1 MTPVP
6 ADPNRPSPVDQILA
20 SPPGKSLLDTTSA
33 EPVPK
38 WMWLL
43 PAVFLLPGAIMGWL
57 LVRGSNR
64 TAGRVMLVVGVIL
77 TIATLLTIGPTNDI
91 LDALRR

>member
-6 ADPNRPSPVDQILA
+6 ANPNKPSPVDQILA
-20 SPPGKSLLDTTSA
+20 SPPGKSLLDTRPA

-43 PAVFLLPGAIMGWL
+43 PAVLLLPGAIVGWL
-57 LVRGSNR
+57 LIRESNR
-64 TAGRVMLVVGVIL
+64 TAGRVMLVVGLIL
-77 TIATLLTIGPTNDI
+77 TILTLLTVGPTNDI
-91 LDALRR
+91 LGALRQ